1 MNYQIQTLNAIS
13 PVIYNHLPQDSY
25 TVAKET
31 AAPDAIIVRSASML
45 DMELPASLQSIAR
58 AGAGYN
64 NIPVDKCTEAGICVF
79 NTPGANANAVKE
91 LTLAGLLL
99 ASRDIIGGVEWVKE
113 LKPGETSVAKQVE
126 KGKSQF
132 VGPEIQGKTLAVMG
146 LGAIGVLVA
155 NAAATLGMKVIG
167 YDPFI
172 SVENAWELSTTI
184 QRATSLDAML
194 AEADYVTV
202 HIPLSDKTRNMIDE
216 QVLAKMKPSAALLN
230 FSRAELCDTAAV
242 LAALQAGRL
251 RKYVI
256 AFPTEAVIGQPGVIA
271 LPHLG
276 ASTPESEDNCA
287 DMAALQTRDYL
298 ETGSIRNSVNLPACE
313 LEPAEKHRITVIH
326 KNIPNMIAQ
335 ITAQLAGANVNI
347 EHLVN
352 KSRKDVAY
360 TVVDSLDDL
369 PADIVET
376 LSAVEGIIRVRVVC

>member
-1 MNYQIQTLNAIS
+1 MYTIQTLNAIS

-172 SVENAWELSTTI
+172 SVENAWALSTTI

-202 HIPLSDKTRNMIDE
+202 HIPLSDKTRNMLDE

-256 AFPTEAVIGQPGVIA
+256 DFPTETVIGQPGVIA

>member
-1 MNYQIQTLNAIS
+1 MYTIQTLNAIS

-172 SVENAWELSTTI
+172 SVENAWALSTTI

-256 AFPTEAVIGQPGVIA
+256 DFPTEAVIGQSGVIA

>member
-1 MNYQIQTLNAIS
+1 MYTIQTLNAIS

-99 ASRDIIGGVEWVKE
+99 ASRDIIGGVEWAKE

-172 SVENAWELSTTI
+172 SVENAWALSTTI

-256 AFPTEAVIGQPGVIA
+256 DFPTEAVIGQPGVIA

-369 PADIVET
+369 PADIVEA

>member
-1 MNYQIQTLNAIS
+1 MYTIQTLNAIS

-155 NAAATLGMKVIG
+155 NASATLGMKVIG

-172 SVENAWELSTTI
+172 SVENAWALSTTI

-256 AFPTEAVIGQPGVIA
+256 DFPTEAVIGQPGVIA

-287 DMAALQTRDYL
+287 DMAALQTRNYL

>member
-13 PVIYNHLPQDSY
+13 PAIYTQLGEHYHVSDHAEQ
-25 TVAKET
+25 
-31 AAPDAIIVRSASML
+31 PDAILVRSASMH
-45 DMELPASLQSIAR
+45 DLPLAPSVLCIAR

-172 SVENAWELSTTI
+172 SVENAWALSTTI

-256 AFPTEAVIGQPGVIA
+256 DFPTEAVIGQPGVIA

-287 DMAALQTRDYL
+287 DMAALQTRNYL

-313 LEPAEKHRITVIH
+313 LEPAENHRITVIH

>member
-1 MNYQIQTLNAIS
+1 MYTIQTLNAIS

-113 LKPGETSVAKQVE
+113 LKPGEISVAKQVE

-172 SVENAWELSTTI
+172 SVENAWALSTTI

-256 AFPTEAVIGQPGVIA
+256 DFPTEAVIGQPGVIA

-287 DMAALQTRDYL
+287 DMAALQTRNYL

>member
-1 MNYQIQTLNAIS
+1 MYTIQTLNAIS

-172 SVENAWELSTTI
+172 SVENAWALSTTI

-256 AFPTEAVIGQPGVIA
+256 DFPTEAVIGQPGVIA

-287 DMAALQTRDYL
+287 DMSALQTRNYL

>member
-1 MNYQIQTLNAIS
+1 MYTIQTLNAIS

-172 SVENAWELSTTI
+172 SVENAWALSTTI

-202 HIPLSDKTRNMIDE
+202 HIPLSDKTRSMIDE

-256 AFPTEAVIGQPGVIA
+256 DFPTEAVIGQPGVIA

-287 DMAALQTRDYL
+287 DMAALQTRNYL

>member
-1 MNYQIQTLNAIS
+1 MYTIQTLNAIS

-64 NIPVDKCTEAGICVF
+64 NIPVDKCTEVGICVF

-172 SVENAWELSTTI
+172 SVENAWALSTTI

-256 AFPTEAVIGQPGVIA
+256 DFPTEAVIGQPGVIA

>member
-1 MNYQIQTLNAIS
+1 MYTIQTLNAIS

-113 LKPGETSVAKQVE
+113 LKSGETSVAKQVE

-172 SVENAWELSTTI
+172 SVENAWALSTTI

-256 AFPTEAVIGQPGVIA
+256 DFPTEAVIGQPGVIA

>member
-1 MNYQIQTLNAIS
+1 MYTIQTLNAIS

-45 DMELPASLQSIAR
+45 DMEFPASLQSIAR

-99 ASRDIIGGVEWVKE
+99 ASRDIIGGVEWAKE

-172 SVENAWELSTTI
+172 SVENAWALSTTI

-256 AFPTEAVIGQPGVIA
+256 DFPTEAVIGQPGVIA

-287 DMAALQTRDYL
+287 DMAALQTRNYL

>member
-1 MNYQIQTLNAIS
+1 MYTIQTLNAIS

-126 KGKSQF
+126 KGKNQF

-172 SVENAWELSTTI
+172 SVENAWALSTTI

-256 AFPTEAVIGQPGVIA
+256 DFPTEAVIGQPGVIA

-287 DMAALQTRDYL
+287 DMAALQTRNYL

-369 PADIVET
+369 LADIVET

>member
-1 MNYQIQTLNAIS
+1 
-13 PVIYNHLPQDSY
+13 
-25 TVAKET
+25 
-31 AAPDAIIVRSASML
+31 
-45 DMELPASLQSIAR
+45 
-58 AGAGYN
+58 
-64 NIPVDKCTEAGICVF
+64 
-79 NTPGANANAVKE
+79 
-91 LTLAGLLL
+91 
-99 ASRDIIGGVEWVKE
+99 
-113 LKPGETSVAKQVE
+113 
-126 KGKSQF
+126 
-132 VGPEIQGKTLAVMG
+132 MG

-172 SVENAWELSTTI
+172 SVENAWALSTTI

-256 AFPTEAVIGQPGVIA
+256 DFPTEAVIGQPGVIA

>member
-1 MNYQIQTLNAIS
+1 MYTIQTLNAIS

-172 SVENAWELSTTI
+172 SVENAWALSTTI

-256 AFPTEAVIGQPGVIA
+256 DFPTEAVIGQPGVIA

-287 DMAALQTRDYL
+287 DMAALQTRNYL

-369 PADIVET
+369 PTDIVET